1 MSRVVLVTGS
11 EGFLG
16 RHVVAELSRSHDT
29 EVVRLGRH
37 RPKAYRDGGARF
49 VQADLSHEVGAM
61 EISRIQPDVVVH
73 LAWEGLSD
81 FRSQHHVDQ
90 VASHARLFETL
101 IGAGVKRIVGVGTCL
116 EYGQV
121 EGELHESMAPRPAVA
136 YAEGKTRLR
145 EQVERLAEKS
155 GVNWCWARIF
165 YPYGPGQQEK
175 SLWSALNAAIDR
187 NDVEFPMSS
196 GEQLRDYL
204 HVSEVGRILALLA
217 QSDSATGPINVCSGE
232 PVTVRELVER
242 WIAER
247 GSDICPKLG
256 VFQHPDYEPMAFWG
270 STGLLDIAL
279 KAGLGA
285 DESPRARAGERC

>member
-16 RHVVAELSRSHDT
+16 RHVVAELSRSPDT

-37 RPKAYRDGGARF
+37 RPDAYCDGGARF
-49 VQADLSHEVGAM
+49 VQADFSQAAGAREM
-61 EISRIQPDVVVH
+61 SRIKPDALVH

-90 VASHARLFETL
+90 VASHRRLIETL
-101 IGAGVKRIVGVGTCL
+101 IDAGVQQIVGVGTCL
-116 EYGQV
+116 EYGLV
-121 EGELHESMAPRPAVA
+121 EGELHESMAPRPSIA
-136 YAEGKTRLR
+136 YAEGKTRLS
-145 EQVERLAEKS
+145 EQVERLAENS
-155 GVNWCWARIF
+155 GVGWCWARIF
-165 YPYGPGQQEK
+165 YPYGPGQHEK

-187 NDVEFPMSS
+187 DDEEFPMSG

-232 PVTVRELVER
+232 PITVRDLVEC

-247 GSDICPKLG
+247 RSDIRPKLG
-256 VFQHPDYEPMAFWG
+256 AFRYPDYEPMAFWG
-270 STGLLDIAL
+270 STGVLELAL
-279 KAGLGA
+279 EVALGA
-285 DESPRARAGERC
+285 DASPGTRAGKRC